1 MIKTNTV
8 VGDYDDKIL
17 VMTKTDDNSLVMIT
31 ITMTVVGR
39 R

>member
-8 VGDYDDKIL
+8 VGDYDDSIL
-17 VMTKTDDNSLVMIT
+17 VMTVTDDSSLGKIT

-39 R
+39 

>member
-8 VGDYDDKIL
+8 VGHYDSIL
-17 VMTKTDDNSLVMIT
+17 VMTKTDDSSLVMIT

-39 R
+39 